1 MLSFFAIPI
10 VSQAT
15 GFASSAPSYFSQ
27 PIDAILFD
35 ILIWFGWIPIVMTL
49 GWGFSEM
56 WLDYRRGLYSAKL
69 KYILLAVDVPTM
81 TEQTPK
87 ALENFFASI
96 YGTKS
101 TITWKEKWLDG
112 KLHPVF
118 SFEIISTEGYIRFLI
133 RTQARFRDV
142 MEAGIYAH
150 YPDAEIAEVEDYT
163 TSFPNEFPNDEYE
176 MWGEEMT
183 FDKPSMYPIRTY
195 VDFEDRMTQEIKDP
209 LGLTLEQLAKMRA
222 GEHFWIQ
229 ILVQPSSN
237 DWAKASVKH
246 VRKIYGDEDAP
257 HKSLL
262 ASTFDSFIAWP
273 SGLLNET
280 LGIDLTG
287 LSGGVHKEEDQ
298 WKAFK
303 ITLPQKDEATAI
315 LAKATNVGYGVKI
328 RILYVAR
335 KAVFQKVERTGMVKG
350 ILNKYS
356 HLNFNNFT
364 LYIPQVP
371 KDDYF
376 WMRWEYTKKQNRLMT
391 GYQKRSWGIGADPIW
406 LNVEELA
413 TLWHFPTITMK
424 APLVKKSESKRGEPP
439 VGLPITYLEDTL
451 PGFIPP
457 KESEEAQDHVPAFN
471 QQSENSS
478 TTDLPM
484 DPFEDLVEPEFSAQ
498 ELRKSPEH
506 QDV

>member
-1 MLSFFAIPI
+1 MLPLFAIPI
-10 VSQAT
+10 VSQAK
-15 GFASSAPSYFSQ
+15 GFASATPSYFSQ
-27 PIDAILFD
+27 PLDAILFD
-35 ILIWFGWIPIVMTL
+35 VLIWFGWIPIVMTL
-49 GWGFSEM
+49 GWGFAQM

-69 KYILLAVDVPTM
+69 KYILLAIDVPTM

-101 TITWKEKWLDG
+101 SITWKEKWIGG

-118 SFEIISTEGYIRFLI
+118 SFEIISTEGYIRFLV

-142 MEAGIYAH
+142 IEAGIYAH
-150 YPDAEIAEVEDYT
+150 YPDAEISEIEDYANV
-163 TSFPNEFPNDEYE
+163 FPNEFPNDEYE

-209 LGLTLEQLAKMRA
+209 LGLTLEQLAKMRP

-257 HKSLL
+257 KKSLMV
-262 ASTFDSFIAWP
+262 STLNSFISWP

-280 LGIDLTG
+280 LGIDLSG
-287 LSGGVHKEEDQ
+287 LLSSQGQANEADP
-298 WKAFK
+298 WKTFK

-315 LAKATNVGYGVKI
+315 LAKATKVGYGVKI

-350 ILNKYS
+350 ILNQYS
-356 HLNFNNFT
+356 HLNFNKFT

-439 VGLPITYLEDTL
+439 VGLPITYLEETL

-457 KESEEAQDHVPAFN
+457 KEEESKQHHFSDQPILSESMND
-471 QQSENSS
+471 S
-478 TTDLPM
+478 T
-484 DPFEDLVEPEFSAQ
+484 DPFEDLVQPELSH
-498 ELRKSPEH
+498 ETVRK
-506 QDV
+506 